1 MNTRIDAAPS
11 PRRDDRAA
19 AAAESRHAARG
30 AEGGTSPADDRSA
43 DRRDAGLGAGSAG
56 PCTVLVPHPSLPS
69 PWAPDVDPDASALRP
84 WTDGPHPPV
93 IWSVAGTDSGGGAG
107 LSADTRAAAAMGVH
121 LCPVVAAVTAQH
133 SLGVCAVFPL
143 DVAQIRAQLSAL
155 KQDLPPRVIKTGL
168 LASAAAADALLAQR
182 GDALL
187 VVDPVLGATAGGA
200 VGAAAGGTGFCDDAL
215 LDAYRH
221 QLLPQATL
229 ITPNRREAER
239 LLGVASG
246 QHPVPELAAMLRGL
260 GAQAV
265 CITGGDDT
273 SQADGLAMDW
283 LDSALATGWIAMPRL
298 VPREGEPLHHHG
310 SGCTFATAAAAAL
323 ARGFAVPDAVVL
335 AKMLAWTA
343 LRDGHAAGA
352 GAGPLRPDRRFV
364 DDPRALPVMGFDD
377 ETSPD
382 RATLSRWR
390 EVLSTA
396 RRPSPFARGLYAITD
411 RPERIAA
418 LAVSGHFEHV
428 QLRVKRGDGPA
439 RRSDEAL
446 RAAIR
451 EAVRDMAGRSSTLW
465 INDHW
470 QLALDEGAR
479 ALHLGQEDWAAMDAV
494 SREDLQQRR
503 ARHGVRLGLSSHSL
517 WELCRARGV
526 APDYIACGPLWAT
539 TTKDMPWLPQGL
551 AQLRWWSRMAGTPVV
566 GIGGVLTDRQWRA
579 GIAAGASAMCLVR
592 AAEEMVEKGRLR
604 E

>member
-1 MNTRIDAAPS
+1 MSTRID
-11 PRRDDRAA
+11 
-19 AAAESRHAARG
+19 E
-30 AEGGTSPADDRSA
+30 
-43 DRRDAGLGAGSAG
+43 RRDAASSAG
-56 PCTVLVPHPSLPS
+56 AADAPSSLVPHPSLPS
-69 PWAPDVDPDASALRP
+69 PWAPEVDPDATSLRP
-84 WTDGPHPPV
+84 WTEDPHPPV

-107 LSADTRAAAAMGVH
+107 LSADTRTAAAMGVH

-133 SLGVCAVFPL
+133 SLGVSAVFPL
-143 DVAQIRAQLSAL
+143 DVAQIRSQMSAL
-155 KQDLPPRVIKTGL
+155 RQDLPPRVIKTGL

-182 GDALL
+182 GEALL
-187 VVDPVLGATAGGA
+187 VVDPVLGATAGGMVGGMA
-200 VGAAAGGTGFCDDAL
+200 GGVTGGVTGGAAGTSFCDDAL

-229 ITPNRREAER
+229 VTPNRREAER

-265 CITGGDDT
+265 CITGGDDA
-273 SQADGLAMDW
+273 SQTDGLAMDW
-283 LDSALATGWIAMPRL
+283 LDSALATGWIAMPRIA
-298 VPREGEPLHHHG
+298 PREGEPLHHHG

-335 AKMLAWTA
+335 AKMLTWTA

-352 GAGPLRPDRRFV
+352 GSGPLRPDRHFV

-390 EVLSTA
+390 ELLSTA
-396 RRPSPFARGLYAITD
+396 RRPAPFARGLYAITD
-411 RPERIAA
+411 RAERIAA

-428 QLRVKRGDGPA
+428 QLRVKRGDGPTA
-439 RRSDEAL
+439 LSDDAL

-479 ALHLGQEDWAAMDAV
+479 ALHLGQEDWASMDAA

-503 ARHGVRLGLSSHSL
+503 VRHGVRLGLSSHSL

>member
-1 MNTRIDAAPS
+1 MSGRAE
-11 PRRDDRAA
+11 DR
-19 AAAESRHAARG
+19 G
-30 AEGGTSPADDRSA
+30 A
-43 DRRDAGLGAGSAG
+43 DRRDAGGSPSPSSSCG
-56 PCTVLVPHPSLPS
+56 TLVPHPSLPS
-69 PWAPDVDPDASALRP
+69 PWAPEVDPDASALRP
-84 WTDGPHPPV
+84 WTEDPHPPV

-133 SLGVCAVFPL
+133 SLGVSAVFPL
-143 DVAQIRAQLSAL
+143 DAAQIRAQLSAL
-155 KQDLPPRVIKTGL
+155 RQDLPPRVIKTGL
-168 LASAAAADALLAQR
+168 LASAAATDALLAQV

-187 VVDPVLGATAGGA
+187 VVDPVLGATAGS
-200 VGAAAGGTGFCDDAL
+200 VSGGSTGRVAFCDDAL

-221 QLLPQATL
+221 QLLPRAAL
-229 ITPNRREAER
+229 MTPNRREAER

-265 CITGGDDT
+265 CITGGDDG
-273 SQADGLAMDW
+273 SQIDGLAMDW
-283 LDSALATGWIAMPRL
+283 LDSRWATGWIAMPRL
-298 VPREGEPLHHHG
+298 APREGEPLHHHG

-323 ARGFAVPDAVVL
+323 ARGFAVPDAVIL
-335 AKMLAWTA
+335 AKMLTWSA

-352 GAGPLRPDRRFV
+352 GSGPLRPDRRFV

-382 RATLSRWR
+382 RATLTRWR
-390 EVLSTA
+390 EVLSPTA
-396 RRPSPFARGLYAITD
+396 RRAAPFAKGLYAITD

-428 QLRVKRGDGPA
+428 QLRVKRGDGA
-439 RRSDEAL
+439 DALTDDAL

-451 EAVRDMAGRSSTLW
+451 EAVRDMAGRSATLW

-479 ALHLGQEDWAAMDAV
+479 ALHLGQEDWASLDATA
-494 SREDLQQRR
+494 REDLQQRR

-551 AQLRWWSRMAGTPVV
+551 AQLRWWSWMAGVPVV

-579 GIAAGASAMCLVR
+579 GVAAGASAMCLVR
-592 AAEEMVEKGRLR
+592 AAEEMVERGRLG
-604 E
+604 